1 MDELLQVSY
10 YVTHDQLNA
19 YGNVMGLKSK
29 DTSFSFA
36 RTDPAWKKG
45 SVMLSSENNYTTE
58 TFVGV

>member
-1 MDELLQVSY
+1 ME
-10 YVTHDQLNA
+10 TR
-19 YGNVMGLKSK
+19 MGLKSK